1 MSLCVRPITLREAN
15 AYVISRHRHHGP
27 TAGGKFAIMARD
39 GSGGVR
45 GVAICGRPVSRVLDD
60 GETLEVTRV
69 CTDGARNACSLLYG
83 AAARIARDMGYR
95 KIITYILQSEP
106 GTSLRAAGFVL
117 EAENTGKPHWTGER
131 QRSRLSQPKLPA
143 EKKKR
148 YAKTFRE

>member
-1 MSLCVRPITLREAN
+1 MNLCVRPITLREAN

-27 TAGGKFAIMARD
+27 TAGCKFAIMAWD
-39 GSGGVR
+39 GSVR

-60 GETLEVTRV
+60 GETLEVLRV

-106 GTSLRAAGFVL
+106 GTSLRAAGFAL
-117 EAENTGKPHWTGER
+117 EAENAGAPRWTGER
-131 QRSRLSQPKLPA
+131 QRSRPSQPKLPA

-148 YAKTFRE
+148 YAKIFRG